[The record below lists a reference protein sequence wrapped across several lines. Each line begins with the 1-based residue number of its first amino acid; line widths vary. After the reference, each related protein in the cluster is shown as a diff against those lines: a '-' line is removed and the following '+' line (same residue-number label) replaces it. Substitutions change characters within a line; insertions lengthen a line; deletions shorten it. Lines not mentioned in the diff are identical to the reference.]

1 MLNIQIT
8 SPTIYVSRFSLFM
21 FILFVQVLFPLFD
34 MTMPMLS
41 YFDIDKHNTGYRQE
55 TDAGITT
62 FFTLSYIIIVNPAI
76 LAAAGIPK
84 GASMTATILT
94 SIFGTLLMGVYAK
107 RPFAVAPY
115 MGENAFVAYTVVQT
129 LGYSWQTAMAAIF
142 ISGILFTLI
151 TIGGLRQWLAEAIPS
166 SLKHSFSV
174 GIGLFLAFL
183 GLNDMGIV
191 TLGVPGAPVQ
201 LANIAKLP
209 VLLSLG
215 GLLLT
220 AVLLIRRIT
229 GALLV
234 GMAVT
239 TAAFLLTRLVPL
251 PSGVF
256 SMPPS
261 IEPIFMKI
269 NMQGALTWGFVGVI
283 ISVLVMD
290 FVDTMGTLFGLSS
303 RANLL
308 DENDNL
314 PDIEKPMLVDALSTI
329 AASLFGTTTAGVYI
343 ESAAGIEQGGKTGF
357 TAIVVAALFAL
368 ALFFSPLLT
377 IVPPF
382 AYGPPMVVVGMFMM
396 QSVTKMD
403 FSDYSELLPAFLT
416 IVLMIFTF
424 NIGVGIT
431 AGFIAWVLL
440 KLFTGKVSEVRT
452 GMWILALL
460 SLSFYLFYPYH

>member
-1 MLNIQIT
+1 MI
-8 SPTIYVSRFSLFM
+8 
-21 FILFVQVLFPLFD
+21 ILFQRSLLPQHVNAMQ
-34 MTMPMLS
+34 S
-41 YFDIDKHNTGYRQE
+41 YFNFEKHGTSYRQE
-55 TDAGITT
+55 TLSGITT

-84 GASMTATILT
+84 DASMTATILT

-115 MGENAFVAYTVVQT
+115 MGENAFIAYTVVHT

-142 ISGILFTLI
+142 ISGVLFTII
-151 TIGGLRQWLAEAIPS
+151 TLGGLRQWLAKAIPGT
-166 SLKHSFSV
+166 LKHSFSV

-183 GLNDMGIV
+183 GLNDMGLI

-215 GLLLT
+215 GLLIT
-220 AVLLIRRIT
+220 AVLLIQRVT
-229 GALLV
+229 GAILA

-239 TAAFLLTRLVPL
+239 TAAFLMTGLVPL
-251 PSGVF
+251 PATMF

-269 NMQGALTWGFVGVI
+269 NVQGALTWGFAGVI
-283 ISVLVMD
+283 TSVLVMD

-308 DENDNL
+308 DDEDNL
-314 PDIEKPMLVDALSTI
+314 PEIEKPMLVDALSTI
-329 AASLFGTTTAGVYI
+329 VASLFGTTTAGVYI

-357 TAIVVAALFAL
+357 TALVVAAFFAL
-368 ALFFSPLLT
+368 ALFFAPILT
-377 IVPPF
+377 IVPPY
-382 AYGPPMVVVGMFMM
+382 AYGPALVVVGMFMM
-396 QSVTKMD
+396 QSVTKFNFD
-403 FSDYSELLPAFLT
+403 DYSELLPAFLT

-431 AGFIAWVLL
+431 AGFIAYVVL
-440 KLFTGKVSEVRT
+440 KLFTGRVREVRS
-452 GMWILALL
+452 GMWILAFL
-460 SLSFYLFYPYH
+460 SCTFYLFYPYH

>member
-1 MLNIQIT
+1 M
-8 SPTIYVSRFSLFM
+8 TIR
-21 FILFVQVLFPLFD
+21 
-34 MTMPMLS
+34 S
-41 YFDIDKHNTGYRQE
+41 YFNFDRHNTGYRQE
-55 TDAGITT
+55 TVAGITT

-84 GASMTATILT
+84 GASMTATIL
-94 SIFGTLLMGVYAK
+94 SAIFGTLLMGIYAK

-115 MGENAFVAYTVVQT
+115 MGENAFIAYTVVQT

-151 TIGGLRQWLAEAIPS
+151 TLGGLRQWLAEAIPS

-220 AVLLIRRIT
+220 AVMLIRKIT
-229 GALLV
+229 GALLA
-234 GMAVT
+234 GMAIT
-239 TAAFLLTRLVPL
+239 TMAFLVTGLVPL
-251 PSGVF
+251 PSALF

-269 NMQGALTWGFVGVI
+269 NLQGALTWGFAGVI

-308 DENDNL
+308 DKNDNL
-314 PDIEKPMLVDALSTI
+314 PEIEKPMLVDALSTI

-382 AYGPPMVVVGMFMM
+382 AYGPAMLVVGMFMM

-431 AGFIAWVLL
+431 AGFIVYVLL
-440 KLFTGKVSEVRT
+440 KLFTGKVTEVRT

-460 SLSFYLFYPYH
+460 SLTFYLFYPYH

>member
-1 MLNIQIT
+1 
-8 SPTIYVSRFSLFM
+8 
-21 FILFVQVLFPLFD
+21 
-34 MTMPMLS
+34 MTMTIRS
-41 YFDIDKHNTGYRQE
+41 YFNFDRLNTDYRQE
-55 TDAGITT
+55 TIAGITT

-84 GASMTATILT
+84 GASMTATIL
-94 SIFGTLLMGVYAK
+94 SAIFGTLLMGIYAK

-115 MGENAFVAYTVVQT
+115 MGENAFIAYTVVQT

-151 TIGGLRQWLAEAIPS
+151 TLGGLRQWLAEAIPS

-191 TLGVPGAPVQ
+191 TLGIPGAPVQ

-209 VLLSLG
+209 VLLSLC
-215 GLLLT
+215 GLLIT
-220 AVLLIRRIT
+220 AVLLIRKIT
-229 GALLV
+229 GALLA
-234 GMAVT
+234 GMAIT
-239 TAAFLLTRLVPL
+239 TLAFLLTGLVPL
-251 PSGVF
+251 PTALI

-269 NMQGALTWGFVGVI
+269 NLQGALTWGFAGVI

-290 FVDTMGTLFGLSS
+290 FVDTMGTLFGLAS

-314 PDIEKPMLVDALSTI
+314 PEIEKPMLVDALSTI

-343 ESAAGIEQGGKTGF
+343 ESASGIQQGGKTGF

-382 AYGPPMVVVGMFMM
+382 AYGPAMVVVGMFMM

-431 AGFIAWVLL
+431 AGFIVYVLL
-440 KLFTGKVSEVRT
+440 KLLTGKVTEVRT

-460 SLSFYLFYPYH
+460 SLTFYCFYPYH

>member
-1 MLNIQIT
+1 MLI
-8 SPTIYVSRFSLFM
+8 
-21 FILFVQVLFPLFD
+21 FPLEDFSRYLS
-34 MTMPMLS
+34 MTMTIRS
-41 YFDIDKHNTGYRQE
+41 YFHFDRHNTGFRKE
-55 TDAGITT
+55 TVAGITT

-94 SIFGTLLMGVYAK
+94 SIFGTLLMGIYAK

-151 TIGGLRQWLAEAIPS
+151 TLGGLRQWLAEAIPA

-201 LANIAKLP
+201 LANISKLP
-209 VLLSLG
+209 VLLSLS

-220 AVLLIRRIT
+220 TVLLIRRIT
-229 GALLV
+229 GALLI
-234 GMAVT
+234 GMAVIT
-239 TAAFLLTRLVPL
+239 SAFLLTGLVPL
-251 PSGVF
+251 PAALF

-269 NMQGALTWGFVGVI
+269 NMQGALTWGFAGVI

-382 AYGPPMVVVGMFMM
+382 AYGPAMVVVGMFMM
-396 QSVTKMD
+396 QTVTKMD
-403 FSDYSELLPAFLT
+403 FSDYSELLPSFLT
-416 IVLMIFTF
+416 IALMIFTF

-431 AGFIAWVLL
+431 AGFIAYVLL
-440 KLFTGKVSEVRT
+440 KLFSGKVRDVRT

-460 SLSFYLFYPYH
+460 SLTFYLFYPYH

>member
-1 MLNIQIT
+1 
-8 SPTIYVSRFSLFM
+8 
-21 FILFVQVLFPLFD
+21 
-34 MTMPMLS
+34 MTMTIRS
-41 YFDIDKHNTGYRQE
+41 YFDFEKHNTGYRQE
-55 TDAGITT
+55 TVAGITT

-94 SIFGTLLMGVYAK
+94 AIFGTLLMGIYAK

-151 TIGGLRQWLAEAIPS
+151 TLGGLRQWLAEAIPS

-191 TLGVPGAPVQ
+191 TLGVPGAPVE

-220 AVLLIRRIT
+220 AVLLIRKIT

-234 GMAVT
+234 GMAVIT
-239 TAAFLLTRLVPL
+239 VAFLVTGLVPL
-251 PSGVF
+251 PSALF

-269 NMQGALTWGFVGVI
+269 NMQGALTWGFAGVI

-308 DENDNL
+308 DKNDNL

-382 AYGPPMVVVGMFMM
+382 AYGPAMVVVGMFMM

-431 AGFIAWVLL
+431 AGFIAYVLL
-440 KLFTGKVSEVRT
+440 KLFTGKVRDVRA
-452 GMWILALL
+452 GLWFLALL
-460 SLSFYLFYPYH
+460 SLTFYLFYPYH

>member
-1 MLNIQIT
+1 M
-8 SPTIYVSRFSLFM
+8 TIAMR
-21 FILFVQVLFPLFD
+21 
-34 MTMPMLS
+34 S
-41 YFDIDKHNTGYRQE
+41 YFNFDRHNTGYRQE
-55 TDAGITT
+55 TVAGITT

-94 SIFGTLLMGVYAK
+94 AIFGTLLMGVYAK

-115 MGENAFVAYTVVQT
+115 MGENAFIAYTVVQT

-151 TIGGLRQWLAEAIPS
+151 TLGGLRQWLAEAIPS

-215 GLLLT
+215 GLLIT
-220 AVLLIRRIT
+220 AILLIRKVT
-229 GALLV
+229 GALLA
-234 GMAVT
+234 GMAITT
-239 TAAFLLTRLVPL
+239 TAFLVTGLVPL
-251 PSGVF
+251 PAAIF
-256 SMPPS
+256 SIPPS

-269 NMQGALTWGFVGVI
+269 NIQGALTWGFAGVI

-308 DENDNL
+308 DEKDNL

-382 AYGPPMVVVGMFMM
+382 AYGPAMVVVGMFMM

-431 AGFIAWVLL
+431 AGFIAYVLL
-440 KLFTGKVSEVRT
+440 KLFTGKVSHVRA

-460 SLSFYLFYPYH
+460 SLTFYLFYPYH

>member
-1 MLNIQIT
+1 MRT
-8 SPTIYVSRFSLFM
+8 
-21 FILFVQVLFPLFD
+21 
-34 MTMPMLS
+34 
-41 YFDIDKHNTGYRQE
+41 YFDFDRHQTSYRQE
-55 TDAGITT
+55 TLAGMTT
-62 FFTLSYIIIVNPAI
+62 FFTLAYIIIVNPAI

-142 ISGILFTLI
+142 ISGVLFTLI
-151 TIGGLRQWLAEAIPS
+151 TIGGLRQWLAEAIPA

-174 GIGLFLAFL
+174 GIGLFLAFI

-191 TLGVPGAPVQ
+191 ALGVPGAPVQ

-220 AVLLIRRIT
+220 AILLIKKVT
-229 GALLV
+229 GALLI
-234 GMAVT
+234 GMTVT
-239 TAAFLLTRLVPL
+239 TVAFLLTGLVPL
-251 PSGVF
+251 PTALF
-256 SMPPS
+256 SLPPS

-269 NMQGALTWGFVGVI
+269 DMQGALTWGFVGVI

-308 DENDNL
+308 DEQDNL
-314 PDIEKPMLVDALSTI
+314 PDIQKPMLVDALSTI
-329 AASLFGTTTAGVYI
+329 AASLFGTTTAGVFI

-357 TAIVVAALFAL
+357 TALVVAALFTL
-368 ALFFSPLLT
+368 ALFFSPILT

-382 AYGPPMVVVGMFMM
+382 AYGPVLLLVGMFMM
-396 QSVTKMD
+396 QSVTK
-403 FSDYSELLPAFLT
+403 FNFTDYSELLPAFLT

-431 AGFIAWVLL
+431 AGFIAFVLL
-440 KLFTGKVSEVRT
+440 KLLSGKIHEVRS

-460 SLSFYLFYPYH
+460 SLTFYLFYPYH

>member
-1 MLNIQIT
+1 
-8 SPTIYVSRFSLFM
+8 
-21 FILFVQVLFPLFD
+21 
-34 MTMPMLS
+34 MTMTIRS
-41 YFDIDKHNTGYRQE
+41 YFDFDKHNTGYRQE
-55 TDAGITT
+55 TVAGITT

-94 SIFGTLLMGVYAK
+94 AIFGTLLMGIYAK

-151 TIGGLRQWLAEAIPS
+151 TLGGLRQWLAEAIPS

-220 AVLLIRRIT
+220 AVLLIRKIT

-234 GMAVT
+234 GMAVIT
-239 TAAFLLTRLVPL
+239 VAFLVTGLVPL
-251 PSGVF
+251 PSALF

-269 NMQGALTWGFVGVI
+269 NIQGALTWGFAGVI

-308 DENDNL
+308 DKNDNL

-343 ESAAGIEQGGKTGF
+343 ESASGIEQGGKTGF

-377 IVPPF
+377 VVPPF
-382 AYGPPMVVVGMFMM
+382 AYGPAMVVVGMFMM

-431 AGFIAWVLL
+431 AGFIAYVLL
-440 KLFTGKVSEVRT
+440 KLFTGKVRDVRA
-452 GMWILALL
+452 GLWFLALL
-460 SLSFYLFYPYH
+460 SLTFYLFYPYH

>member
-1 MLNIQIT
+1 
-8 SPTIYVSRFSLFM
+8 
-21 FILFVQVLFPLFD
+21 
-34 MTMPMLS
+34 MTMTIRS
-41 YFDIDKHNTGYRQE
+41 YFNFDRHNTGYRQE
-55 TDAGITT
+55 TVAGITT

-84 GASMTATILT
+84 GASMTATIL
-94 SIFGTLLMGVYAK
+94 SAIFGTLLMGIYAK

-115 MGENAFVAYTVVQT
+115 MGENAFIAYTVVQT

-151 TIGGLRQWLAEAIPS
+151 TLGGLRQWLAEAIPS

-220 AVLLIRRIT
+220 AVMLIRKIT
-229 GALLV
+229 GALLA
-234 GMAVT
+234 GMAIT
-239 TAAFLLTRLVPL
+239 TMAFLVTGLVPL
-251 PSGVF
+251 PSALF

-269 NMQGALTWGFVGVI
+269 NLQGALTWGFAGVI

-308 DENDNL
+308 DKNDNL
-314 PDIEKPMLVDALSTI
+314 PEIEKPMLVDALSTI

-382 AYGPPMVVVGMFMM
+382 AYGPAMLVVGMFMM

-431 AGFIAWVLL
+431 AGFIVYVLL
-440 KLFTGKVSEVRT
+440 KLFTGKVTEVRT

-460 SLSFYLFYPYH
+460 SLTFYLFYPYH

>member
-1 MLNIQIT
+1 
-8 SPTIYVSRFSLFM
+8 
-21 FILFVQVLFPLFD
+21 
-34 MTMPMLS
+34 MTMTIRS
-41 YFDIDKHNTGYRQE
+41 YFNFDRHNTGYRQE
-55 TDAGITT
+55 TVAGITT

-84 GASMTATILT
+84 GASMTATIL
-94 SIFGTLLMGVYAK
+94 SAIFGTLLMGIYAK

-115 MGENAFVAYTVVQT
+115 MGENAFIAYTVVQT

-151 TIGGLRQWLAEAIPS
+151 TLGGLRQWLAEAIPS

-215 GLLLT
+215 GLLIT
-220 AVLLIRRIT
+220 AILLIRKVT
-229 GALLV
+229 GALLA
-234 GMAVT
+234 GMAITT
-239 TAAFLLTRLVPL
+239 TAFLVTGLVPL
-251 PSGVF
+251 PAAIF

-269 NMQGALTWGFVGVI
+269 NIQGALTWGFAGVI

-382 AYGPPMVVVGMFMM
+382 AYGPAMVVVGMFMM

-431 AGFIAWVLL
+431 AGFIVYVLL
-440 KLFTGKVSEVRT
+440 KLFTGKVTEVRT

-460 SLSFYLFYPYH
+460 SLTFYLFYPYH

>member
-1 MLNIQIT
+1 MQ
-8 SPTIYVSRFSLFM
+8 
-21 FILFVQVLFPLFD
+21 
-34 MTMPMLS
+34 S
-41 YFDIDKHNTGYRQE
+41 YFKFQEHRTSYRQE
-55 TDAGITT
+55 FLAGITT

-94 SIFGTLLMGVYAK
+94 AIFGTLLMGVYAK

-115 MGENAFVAYTVVQT
+115 MGENAFIAYTVVQT

-142 ISGILFTLI
+142 ISGVLFTLI
-151 TIGGLRQWLAEAIPS
+151 TLAGLRGWLAKAIPG
-166 SLKHSFSV
+166 SLKHSFSA

-183 GLNDMGIV
+183 GLGNMGIV

-201 LANIAKLP
+201 LGNIAQLP

-215 GLLLT
+215 GLLVT
-220 AVLLIRRIT
+220 AVLLIQRIT
-229 GALLV
+229 GAILA
-234 GMAVT
+234 GMVVT
-239 TAAFLLTRLVPL
+239 TAAFLLTGLIPL
-251 PSGVF
+251 PQTLF

-269 NMQGALTWGFVGVI
+269 DIRGAWTWGFAGVI
-283 ISVLVMD
+283 TSVLVMD

-308 DENDNL
+308 DEEDNL
-314 PDIEKPMLVDALSTI
+314 PEIEKPMLVDALSTI

-357 TAIVVAALFAL
+357 TALVVAALFAL
-368 ALFFSPLLT
+368 SLFFSPVLT

-382 AYGPPMVVVGMFMM
+382 AYGPALVLVGMFMLH
-396 QSVTKMD
+396 SVTKFN

-416 IVLMIFTF
+416 VALIIFTF

-431 AGFIAWVLL
+431 AGFISYTVL
-440 KLFTGKVSEVRT
+440 KLFTGRAGEVHP

-460 SLSFYLFYPYH
+460 SFTFYLFYPYH

>member
-1 MLNIQIT
+1 
-8 SPTIYVSRFSLFM
+8 
-21 FILFVQVLFPLFD
+21 
-34 MTMPMLS
+34 MTMTIRS
-41 YFDIDKHNTGYRQE
+41 YFNFDRHNTGYRQE
-55 TDAGITT
+55 TVAGITT

-94 SIFGTLLMGVYAK
+94 AIFGTLLMGVYAK

-115 MGENAFVAYTVVQT
+115 MGENAFIAYTVVQT

-151 TIGGLRQWLAEAIPS
+151 TLGGLRQWLAEAIPS

-215 GLLLT
+215 GLLIT
-220 AVLLIRRIT
+220 AILLIRKVT
-229 GALLV
+229 GALLA
-234 GMAVT
+234 GMAITT
-239 TAAFLLTRLVPL
+239 TAFLVTGLVPL
-251 PSGVF
+251 PAAIF

-269 NMQGALTWGFVGVI
+269 NIQGALTWGFAGVI

-308 DENDNL
+308 DEKDNL

-382 AYGPPMVVVGMFMM
+382 AYGPAMVVVGMFMM

-431 AGFIAWVLL
+431 AGFIAYVLL
-440 KLFTGKVSEVRT
+440 KLFTGKVSHVRA

-460 SLSFYLFYPYH
+460 SLTFYVFYPYH

>member
-1 MLNIQIT
+1 MQ
-8 SPTIYVSRFSLFM
+8 
-21 FILFVQVLFPLFD
+21 
-34 MTMPMLS
+34 S
-41 YFDIDKHNTGYRQE
+41 YFNFQEHRTSYRQE
-55 TDAGITT
+55 FLAGITT

-94 SIFGTLLMGVYAK
+94 AIFGTLLMGVYAK

-115 MGENAFVAYTVVQT
+115 MGENAFIAYTVVQT

-142 ISGILFTLI
+142 ISGVLFTLI
-151 TIGGLRQWLAEAIPS
+151 TLAGLRGWLAKAIPG
-166 SLKHSFSV
+166 SLKHSFSA

-183 GLNDMGIV
+183 GLGNMGIV

-201 LANIAKLP
+201 LGNIAQLP

-215 GLLLT
+215 GLLVT
-220 AVLLIRRIT
+220 AVLLIQRIT
-229 GALLV
+229 GAILA
-234 GMAVT
+234 GMVVT
-239 TAAFLLTRLVPL
+239 TAAFLLTSLIPL
-251 PSGVF
+251 PQTLF

-269 NMQGALTWGFVGVI
+269 DIRGAWTWGFAGVI
-283 ISVLVMD
+283 TSVLVMD

-308 DENDNL
+308 DEEDNL
-314 PDIEKPMLVDALSTI
+314 PEIEKPMLVDALSTI

-357 TAIVVAALFAL
+357 TALVVAALFAL
-368 ALFFSPLLT
+368 SLFFSPVLT

-382 AYGPPMVVVGMFMM
+382 AYGPALVLVGMFMLH
-396 QSVTKMD
+396 SVTKFN

-416 IVLMIFTF
+416 VALIIFTF

-431 AGFIAWVLL
+431 AGFISYTVL
-440 KLFTGKVSEVRT
+440 KLFTGRAGEVHP

-460 SLSFYLFYPYH
+460 SFTFYLFYPYH

>member
-1 MLNIQIT
+1 
-8 SPTIYVSRFSLFM
+8 M
-21 FILFVQVLFPLFD
+21 FILTVYSLFPLQLK
-34 MTMPMLS
+34 TMQS
-41 YFDIDKHNTGYRQE
+41 YFNFQEHRTGYRQE
-55 TDAGITT
+55 TLAGITT

-115 MGENAFVAYTVVQT
+115 MGENAFIAYTVVKT

-151 TIGGLRQWLAEAIPS
+151 TIGGLRGWLAKAIPG
-166 SLKHSFSV
+166 SLKHSFSA

-183 GLNDMGIV
+183 GLSDMGLI

-201 LANIAKLP
+201 LANIANLP

-215 GLLLT
+215 GLVIT
-220 AVLLIRRIT
+220 AVLLIQKVT
-229 GALLV
+229 GAILG

-239 TAAFLLTRLVPL
+239 TAAFLLTGLVPL
-251 PSGVF
+251 PSTVF
-256 SMPPS
+256 SLPPS

-269 NMQGALTWGFVGVI
+269 DLQGAWTWGFAGVI
-283 ISVLVMD
+283 TSVLIMD

-308 DENDNL
+308 DDEDNL
-314 PDIEKPMLVDALSTI
+314 PEIEKPMLVDALSTI

-357 TAIVVAALFAL
+357 TALVVAALFAF
-368 ALFFSPLLT
+368 ALFFSPILT
-377 IVPPF
+377 IVPPY
-382 AYGPPMVVVGMFMM
+382 AYGPALVVVGMFML
-396 QSVTKMD
+396 QSVTK
-403 FSDYSELLPAFLT
+403 FNFNDYSELLPAFLT
-416 IVLMIFTF
+416 ITLMIFTF

-431 AGFIAWVLL
+431 AGFIAYVIL
-440 KLFTGKVSEVRT
+440 KLFTGRAREIRS

-460 SLSFYLFYPYH
+460 SFTFYLFYPYH